1 MPAAAETGY
10 GAMYIY
16 LAFMG
21 LLALVLFLWAVT
33 AFLDGGDQ

>member
-1 MPAAAETGY
+1 MKHGY

-21 LLALVLFLWAVT
+21 LLTLAFFLWAVV
-33 AFLDGGDQ
+33 AFLDRGGQ